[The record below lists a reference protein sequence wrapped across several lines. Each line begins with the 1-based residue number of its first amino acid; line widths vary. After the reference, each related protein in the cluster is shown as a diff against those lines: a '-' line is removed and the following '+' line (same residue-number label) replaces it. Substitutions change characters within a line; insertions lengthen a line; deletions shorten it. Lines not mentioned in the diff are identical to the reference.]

1 MRIKSFIIYLV
12 SISIL
17 LACGTEDKTNVTN
30 YNQNVSLDLDSNN
43 SAVNTLKE
51 QTMFKVTNDSLSV
64 LKWTGSTFIKSH
76 FGTINFSGELGIDDG
91 KLVSGNLIFDMSTIN
106 TEDLNGGKKQKLDD
120 HLRGEDFFDVEKF
133 PNAYLKIKNYDGKNI
148 TGDLTIK
155 EVTKEISFP
164 AILEITQNSIKG
176 KADFTINRTE
186 YGIIYSSS
194 NFFDL
199 AKDRI
204 ISDEIKINVSIKASR

>member
-1 MRIKSFIIYLV
+1 MKSFIICLV
-12 SISIL
+12 SISVL
-17 LACGTEDKTNVTN
+17 FACGTENKEVVINSIA
-30 YNQNVSLDLDSNN
+30 QDLESTKAATD
-43 SAVNTLKE
+43 TIIE
-51 QTMFKVTNDSLSV
+51 QTMFKVTNDSSSV

-76 FGTINFSGELGIDDG
+76 FGTVNFEGALGIFEG
-91 KLVSGNLIFDMSTIN
+91 KLVSGDLTFDMNTIN

-120 HLRGEDFFDVEKF
+120 HLKGEDFFDVEKF
-133 PNAYLKIKNYDGKNI
+133 SKAYLKIKNYDGKNI

-164 AILEITQNSIKG
+164 AILEITQNSIIG
-176 KADFTINRTE
+176 KANFTINRTE
-186 YGIIYSSS
+186 YGIIYSSG

-204 ISDEIKINVSIKASR
+204 ISDEIKINVSIKASK

>member
-1 MRIKSFIIYLV
+1 MHMKSFIICLV
-12 SISIL
+12 SISVL
-17 LACGTEDKTNVTN
+17 FACGTEKKEVVTN
-30 YNQNVSLDLDSNN
+30 SIAQDLKSTKAATD
-43 SAVNTLKE
+43 TIIE

-76 FGTINFSGELGIDDG
+76 FGTVNFEGALGIFEG
-91 KLVSGNLIFDMSTIN
+91 KLVSGDLTFDMNTIN

-120 HLRGEDFFDVEKF
+120 HLKGEDFFDVEKF
-133 PNAYLKIKNYDGKNI
+133 SKAYLKIKNYDGKNI

-164 AILEITQNSIKG
+164 AILEITQNSITG

-186 YGIIYSSS
+186 YGIIYSSG

-204 ISDEIKINVSIKASR
+204 ISDNITFNVSIKAIK

>member
-1 MRIKSFIIYLV
+1 MKSFIICLV
-12 SISIL
+12 SISVL
-17 LACGTEDKTNVTN
+17 FACGTEKKEVVTN
-30 YNQNVSLDLDSNN
+30 SIAQDLKSTKAATD
-43 SAVNTLKE
+43 TIIE

-76 FGTINFSGELGIDDG
+76 FGTVNFEGALGIFEG
-91 KLVSGNLIFDMSTIN
+91 KLVSGDLTFDMNTIN

-120 HLRGEDFFDVEKF
+120 HLKGEDFFDVEKF
-133 PNAYLKIKNYDGKNI
+133 SKAYLKIKNYDGKNI

-164 AILEITQNSIKG
+164 AILEITQNSITG

-186 YGIIYSSS
+186 YGIIYSSG

-204 ISDEIKINVSIKASR
+204 ISDNITFNVSIKAIK

>member
-1 MRIKSFIIYLV
+1 MKSFIICLV
-12 SISIL
+12 SISVL
-17 LACGTEDKTNVTN
+17 FACGTENKEVVINSIA
-30 YNQNVSLDLDSNN
+30 QDLESTKAATD
-43 SAVNTLKE
+43 TIIE
-51 QTMFKVTNDSLSV
+51 QTMFKVTNDSSSV

-76 FGTINFSGELGIDDG
+76 FGTVNFEGALGIFEG
-91 KLVSGNLIFDMSTIN
+91 KLVSGDLTFDMNTIN

-120 HLRGEDFFDVEKF
+120 HLKGEDFFDVEKF
-133 PNAYLKIKNYDGKNI
+133 SKAYLKIKNYDGKNI

-164 AILEITQNSIKG
+164 AILEITQNSIIG

-186 YGIIYSSS
+186 YGIIYSSG

-204 ISDEIKINVSIKASR
+204 ISDNITFNVSIKAIK

>member
-1 MRIKSFIIYLV
+1 MKSFIICLV
-12 SISIL
+12 SISVL
-17 LACGTEDKTNVTN
+17 FACGTENKEVVTN
-30 YNQNVSLDLDSNN
+30 SIAQDLKSTKAATD
-43 SAVNTLKE
+43 TIIE

-76 FGTINFSGELGIDDG
+76 FGTVNFEGALGIFEG
-91 KLVSGNLIFDMSTIN
+91 KLVSGDLTFDMNTIN

-120 HLRGEDFFDVEKF
+120 HLKGEDFFDVEKF
-133 PNAYLKIKNYDGKNI
+133 SKAYLKIKNYDGKNI

-164 AILEITQNSIKG
+164 AILEITQNSITG

-186 YGIIYSSS
+186 YGIIYSSG

-204 ISDEIKINVSIKASR
+204 ISDNITFNVSIKAIK

>member
-1 MRIKSFIIYLV
+1 MHIKSFIICLV
-12 SISIL
+12 SISVL
-17 LACGTEDKTNVTN
+17 FACGTEKKEVVTN
-30 YNQNVSLDLDSNN
+30 SIAQDLKSTKAATD
-43 SAVNTLKE
+43 TIIE

-76 FGTINFSGELGIDDG
+76 FGTVNFEGALGIFEG
-91 KLVSGNLIFDMSTIN
+91 KLVSGDLTFDMNTIN

-120 HLRGEDFFDVEKF
+120 HLKGEDFFDVEKF
-133 PNAYLKIKNYDGKNI
+133 SKAYLKIKNYDGKNI

-164 AILEITQNSIKG
+164 AILEITQNSITG

-186 YGIIYSSS
+186 YGIIYSSG

-204 ISDEIKINVSIKASR
+204 ISDNITFNVSIKAIK

>member
-1 MRIKSFIIYLV
+1 MKSFIIYLV
-12 SISIL
+12 SISVL
-17 LACGTEDKTNVTN
+17 FACGTEKKEVVTN
-30 YNQNVSLDLDSNN
+30 SIAQDLKSTKAATD
-43 SAVNTLKE
+43 TIIE

-76 FGTINFSGELGIDDG
+76 FGTVNFEGALGIFEG
-91 KLVSGNLIFDMSTIN
+91 KLVSGDLTFDMNTIN

-120 HLRGEDFFDVEKF
+120 HLKGEDFFDVEKF
-133 PNAYLKIKNYDGKNI
+133 SKAYLKIKNYDGKNI

-155 EVTKEISFP
+155 EVTKKISFP
-164 AILEITQNSIKG
+164 AILEITQNSIIG
-176 KADFTINRTE
+176 KANFTINRTE
-186 YGIIYSSS
+186 YGIIYSSG

-204 ISDEIKINVSIKASR
+204 ISDEIKINVSIKASK

>member
-1 MRIKSFIIYLV
+1 MKSFIICLV
-12 SISIL
+12 SISVL
-17 LACGTEDKTNVTN
+17 FACGTEKKEVVTN
-30 YNQNVSLDLDSNN
+30 SIAQDLKSTKAATD
-43 SAVNTLKE
+43 TIIE

-76 FGTINFSGELGIDDG
+76 FGTVNFEGALGIFEG
-91 KLVSGNLIFDMSTIN
+91 KLVSGDLTFDMNTIN

-120 HLRGEDFFDVEKF
+120 HLKGEDFFDVEKF
-133 PNAYLKIKNYDGKNI
+133 SKAYLKIKNYDGKNI

-164 AILEITQNSIKG
+164 AILEITQNSIIG
-176 KADFTINRTE
+176 KANFTINRTE
-186 YGIIYSSS
+186 YGIIYSSG

-204 ISDEIKINVSIKASR
+204 ISDEIKINVSIKASK

>member
-1 MRIKSFIIYLV
+1 MKSFIIYLV
-12 SISIL
+12 SISVL
-17 LACGTEDKTNVTN
+17 FACGTEKKEVVTN
-30 YNQNVSLDLDSNN
+30 SIAQDLKSTKAATD
-43 SAVNTLKE
+43 TIIE

-76 FGTINFSGELGIDDG
+76 FGTVNFEGALGIFEG
-91 KLVSGNLIFDMSTIN
+91 KLVSGDLTFDMNTIN

-120 HLRGEDFFDVEKF
+120 HLKGEDFFDVEKF
-133 PNAYLKIKNYDGKNI
+133 SKAYLKIKNYDGKNI

-164 AILEITQNSIKG
+164 AILEITQNSIIG
-176 KADFTINRTE
+176 KANFTINRTE
-186 YGIIYSSS
+186 YGIIYSSG

-204 ISDEIKINVSIKASR
+204 ISDEIKINVSIKASK

>member
-1 MRIKSFIIYLV
+1 MKSFIICLV
-12 SISIL
+12 SISVL
-17 LACGTEDKTNVTN
+17 FACGTENKEVVINSIA
-30 YNQNVSLDLDSNN
+30 QDLESTKAATD
-43 SAVNTLKE
+43 TIIE

-76 FGTINFSGELGIDDG
+76 FGTVNFEGALGIFEG
-91 KLVSGNLIFDMSTIN
+91 KLVSGDLTFDMNTIN

-120 HLRGEDFFDVEKF
+120 HLKGEDFFDVEKF
-133 PNAYLKIKNYDGKNI
+133 SKAYLKIKNYDGKNI

-164 AILEITQNSIKG
+164 AILEITQNSIIG
-176 KADFTINRTE
+176 KANFTINRTE
-186 YGIIYSSS
+186 YGIIYSSG

-204 ISDEIKINVSIKASR
+204 ISDEIKINVSIKASK

>member
-1 MRIKSFIIYLV
+1 MKSFIICLV
-12 SISIL
+12 SISVL
-17 LACGTEDKTNVTN
+17 FACGTEKKEVVTN
-30 YNQNVSLDLDSNN
+30 SIAQDLKSTKAATD
-43 SAVNTLKE
+43 TIIE
-51 QTMFKVTNDSLSV
+51 QTMFKVTNDSSSV

-76 FGTINFSGELGIDDG
+76 FGTVNFEGALGIFEG
-91 KLVSGNLIFDMSTIN
+91 KLVSGDLTFDMNTIN

-120 HLRGEDFFDVEKF
+120 HLKGEDFFDVEKF
-133 PNAYLKIKNYDGKNI
+133 SKAYLKIKNYDGKNI

-164 AILEITQNSIKG
+164 AILEITQNSITG

-186 YGIIYSSS
+186 YGIIYSSG

-204 ISDEIKINVSIKASR
+204 ISDNITFNVSIKAIK

>member
-1 MRIKSFIIYLV
+1 V
-12 SISIL
+12 SISVL
-17 LACGTEDKTNVTN
+17 FACGTEKKEVVTN
-30 YNQNVSLDLDSNN
+30 SIAQDLKSTKAATD
-43 SAVNTLKE
+43 TIIE

-76 FGTINFSGELGIDDG
+76 FGTVNFEGALGIFEG
-91 KLVSGNLIFDMSTIN
+91 KLVSGDLTFDMNTIN

-120 HLRGEDFFDVEKF
+120 HLKGEDFFDVEKF
-133 PNAYLKIKNYDGKNI
+133 SKAYLKIKNYDGKNI

-164 AILEITQNSIKG
+164 AILEITQNSITG

-186 YGIIYSSS
+186 YGIIYSSG

-204 ISDEIKINVSIKASR
+204 ISDNITFNVSIKAIK

>member
-1 MRIKSFIIYLV
+1 MKSFIICLV
-12 SISIL
+12 SISVL
-17 LACGTEDKTNVTN
+17 FACGTEKKEVVTN
-30 YNQNVSLDLDSNN
+30 SIAQDLKSTKAATD
-43 SAVNTLKE
+43 TIIE

-76 FGTINFSGELGIDDG
+76 FGTVNFEGALGIFEG
-91 KLVSGNLIFDMSTIN
+91 KLVSGDLTFDMNTIN

-120 HLRGEDFFDVEKF
+120 HLKGEDFFDVEKF
-133 PNAYLKIKNYDGKNI
+133 SKAYLKIKNYDGKNI

-164 AILEITQNSIKG
+164 AILEITQNSITG

-186 YGIIYSSS
+186 YGIIYSSG

-204 ISDEIKINVSIKASR
+204 ISDNITFNVCIKAIK

>member
-1 MRIKSFIIYLV
+1 MHIKSFIICLV
-12 SISIL
+12 SISVL
-17 LACGTEDKTNVTN
+17 FACGTEKKEVVTN
-30 YNQNVSLDLDSNN
+30 SIAQDLKSTKAATD
-43 SAVNTLKE
+43 TIIE

-76 FGTINFSGELGIDDG
+76 FGTVNFEGALGIFEG
-91 KLVSGNLIFDMSTIN
+91 KLVSGDLTFDMNTIN

-120 HLRGEDFFDVEKF
+120 HLKGEDFFDVEKF
-133 PNAYLKIKNYDGKNI
+133 SKAYLKIKNYDGKNI

-164 AILEITQNSIKG
+164 AILEITQNSIIG

-186 YGIIYSSS
+186 YGIIYSSG

-204 ISDEIKINVSIKASR
+204 ISDNITFNVSIKAIK